1 MSGPAEL
8 VKPSLLAPVEG
19 RRDPHGH
26 GGGFASAAWL
36 SVFEWG
42 DDRPDGR
49 LRDRRLVSSE
59 RAERV
64 SVCEGW
70 ACEAEGGH

>member
-1 MSGPAEL
+1 MSIHSREGGAED
-8 VKPSLLAPVEG
+8 G
-19 RRDPHGH
+19 RVTLIR
-26 GGGFASAAWL
+26 L

-42 DDRPDGR
+42 NDGPDGR

-64 SVCEGW
+64 SVCEEW
-70 ACEAEGGH
+70 ARETEGGR